1 MRNRS
6 ERRVKG
12 RCSAHRSTYAMDSC
26 YTKHRTTR
34 FPPHARTARQC
45 RSQLTA
51 AVGSCRPVGARC
63 TVALLAAVLAACGL
77 LYASAL
83 SAFQS
88 LSDCVFMLY
97 NRNIVACACL
107 ISSLLKLPGFKVV
120 APCSCTPYGS
130 PHTVHTTWSTAD
142 RSDATHRPRS
152 ATPTEPGLDG
162 C

>member
-12 RCSAHRSTYAMDSC
+12 RCSAHRSTYGLVLHKTPHDAFP
-26 YTKHRTTR
+26 TARPHRTAV
-34 FPPHARTARQC
+34 PQSAHSC
-45 RSQLTA
+45 RRVMPSGRCSVHGGPA
-51 AVGSCRPVGARC
+51 GSCAGGLW
-63 TVALLAAVLAACGL
+63 TAVRVCVECVSG
-77 LYASAL
+77 
-83 SAFQS
+83 S

-130 PHTVHTTWSTAD
+130 PHTVHTTL
-142 RSDATHRPRS
+142 THDLEHRGSQRRD
-152 ATPTEPGLDG
+152 TPTAVSDSDRARP
-162 C
+162 